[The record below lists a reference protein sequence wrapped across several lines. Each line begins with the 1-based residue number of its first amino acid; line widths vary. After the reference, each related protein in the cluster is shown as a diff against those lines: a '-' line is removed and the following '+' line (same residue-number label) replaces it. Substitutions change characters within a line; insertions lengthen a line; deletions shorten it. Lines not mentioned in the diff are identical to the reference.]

1 MYENGGN
8 YVSAPIYNDVA
19 AYSTYANSTVPS
31 GATVINGAYFRWDR
45 SGFTGHGWFRQVEG
59 GPLSGFASDEAVL
72 AYIDGEGQGTLNGIF
87 SSWNPTYDQFMDFA
101 DNFRE
106 GEIAAGCADFD
117 ISVQE

>member
-1 MYENGGN
+1 M
-8 YVSAPIYNDVA
+8 
-19 AYSTYANSTVPS
+19 
-31 GATVINGAYFRWDR
+31 
-45 SGFTGHGWFRQVEG
+45 
-59 GPLSGFASDEAVL
+59 L

-87 SSWNPTYDQFMDFA
+87 SSWNPTFDQFMDFA